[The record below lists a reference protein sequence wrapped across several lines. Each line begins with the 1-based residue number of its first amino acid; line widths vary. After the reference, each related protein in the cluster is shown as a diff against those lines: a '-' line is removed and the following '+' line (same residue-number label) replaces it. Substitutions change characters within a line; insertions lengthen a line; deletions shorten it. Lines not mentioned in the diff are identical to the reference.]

1 MRKKSVASHVMK
13 RDNVFYY
20 GRHVPKDLIDHY
32 SVKRLCFS
40 LKTKCESSANRSS
53 RSITQRLDDYWYGV
67 RFSKLD
73 VPINNLIASKQN
85 NTEVSSKV
93 VDALE
98 LYLRLKGRDRDEVF
112 LAPELIHSTKKN
124 WISIFI
130 CLPFLQVIGVF
141 FVLIG

>member
-1 MRKKSVASHVMK
+1 MK

-20 GRHVPKDLIDHY
+20 VRHVPKDLIDHY
-32 SVKRLCFS
+32 NVKRLCFS

-53 RSITQRLDDYWYGV
+53 KSISQRLDDYWYGV

-73 VPINNLIASKQN
+73 VPINNLIASKQIN
-85 NTEVSSKV
+85 AEVSSKL

-112 LAPELIHSTKKN
+112 HRTARRNIKYIIKN
-124 WISIFI
+124 MWVRRTYSN
-130 CLPFLQVIGVF
+130 
-141 FVLIG
+141 

>member
-20 GRHVPKDLIDHY
+20 VRHVPKDLIDHY

-40 LKTKCESSANRSS
+40 LKTKCKTLANHSS

-73 VPINNLIASKQN
+73 VPVNNLIA
-85 NTEVSSKV
+85 
-93 VDALE
+93 
-98 LYLRLKGRDRDEVF
+98 
-112 LAPELIHSTKKN
+112 
-124 WISIFI
+124 
-130 CLPFLQVIGVF
+130 
-141 FVLIG
+141 